1 MYRTT
6 PQKENGFA
14 LLFTVLVVSI
24 LLAISLSISN
34 ITLRELVL
42 SSTTRDSHIAF
53 YAADTAYECALY
65 TDTKIGNV
73 FAPTVGSANVLP
85 PSCGVIDQAQSTI
98 TKTRVTSPVG
108 SKYCYSFI
116 VDKTPGAGGVTQT
129 VIEARGYNTCTD
141 SIRRVERGLRI
152 GYTIQN

>member
-1 MYRTT
+1 MHRTT
-6 PQKENGFA
+6 PQKEKGFA

-65 TDTKIGNV
+65 ADTKIGNV
-73 FAPTVGSANVLP
+73 FAPTVGTANALP
-85 PSCGVIDQAQSTI
+85 ASCGVIEQNVSA
-98 TKTRVTSPVG
+98 TKTRVVNPVG
-108 SKYCYSFI
+108 SKYCYSFT
-116 VDKTPGAGGVTQT
+116 VDKTPGEGGVTQT